1 MAPSPRLGLLAFVAA
16 ALALL
21 AVLATLPPTGFFSAD
36 SGPKYWQCVAFAEGE
51 GWPRGFDY
59 PARDLD
65 PERRHIPP
73 FTAPIGDQLASIYPV
88 LFPLLATI
96 PEVAAGDRALRL
108 LPWLAALVAA
118 WATGRLASA
127 LRGEPVTGWT
137 AAGALAATPLAF
149 YAIAFWEHSLASAI
163 VVVGLLLVVGGERG
177 GACMPWRW
185 GTLGLLVGLGAWV
198 RSEVAF
204 LAPVLLVAA
213 VWQGRA
219 ARPRSLLALAGGCA
233 TGLAGGAAVQAMTIG
248 RWLPLH
254 ATYHAGSSL
263 RAHDFLAS
271 RLASLGQFA
280 APHWSA
286 GLAAA
291 VWLVALAITL
301 SRPGSRSRA
310 GERAGIA
317 AVAAAVAAA
326 TVVPAV
332 RWLSGAAPTDAFP
345 VSAPAATWVVL
356 SALPLLLWGQ
366 PRAALHDR
374 RRLLLAAVAVW
385 SIAAVFV
392 ARPVRAFEW
401 GGRFF
406 VPAGLLLLALTAS
419 LPVAARGRRKLH
431 RVAVVVAVATAVAV
445 QSLGLV
451 LLHHGATTHQAITAE
466 LLAFSEAGEPIVTD
480 SYMLPLLSGRGWWQR
495 RLLYATGRPGVE
507 RLAASFARLGVNRWT
522 YATLERPPDG
532 LLGDDRVLVGTDGV
546 RWSSTLEEECTV
558 GSERL
563 RLVRFQHRR
572 PDLAAIEAKAPSAA
586 PASSFERRE
595 GERGA
600 E

>member
-1 MAPSPRLGLLAFVAA
+1 VKESPRFGLLAFLVVAVA
-16 ALALL
+16 LLALL
-21 AVLATLPPTGFFSAD
+21 VTLPPTGFFSAD
-36 SGPKYWQCVAFAEGE
+36 SGPKFWQCLAFAEGD
-51 GWPRGFDY
+51 GWPRGFEY

-73 FTAPIGDQLASIYPV
+73 FTAPIGDRLASIYPV
-88 LFPLLATI
+88 LFPLLAAI
-96 PEVAAGDRALRL
+96 PELAAGDRALRL
-108 LPWLAALVAA
+108 LPWLAALAAA

-127 LRGEPVTGWT
+127 LRGEPVTWWGS
-137 AAGALAATPLAF
+137 AAAALAATPLSF
-149 YAIAFWEHSLASAI
+149 YAIAFWEHSLAAAM
-163 VVVGLLLVVGGERG
+163 VVVGLLLVVEGERD
-177 GACMPWRW
+177 GARMPWRW
-185 GTLGLLVGLGAWV
+185 GALGLLVGLGTWV

-204 LAPVLLVAA
+204 LAPVLVVAA
-213 VWQGRA
+213 VWQGGP
-219 ARPRSLLALAGGCA
+219 ARPRSVLALAGGCV
-233 TGLAGGAAVQAMTIG
+233 TGLAGGAAVQAVTLG

-271 RLASLGQFA
+271 RLASLWHFA
-280 APHWSA
+280 APDWSA

-291 VWLVALAITL
+291 VWLVALAVTL

-310 GERAGIA
+310 GEVAGIA
-317 AVAAAVAAA
+317 AVAAAIAGA

-345 VSAPAATWVVL
+345 VSAPVATWIVL

-366 PRAALHDR
+366 PRTIVLDR
-374 RRLLLAAVAVW
+374 RRWLVAAAAVG

-392 ARPVRAFEW
+392 ARPVRSFEW

-419 LPVAARGRRKLH
+419 LPVVDGARRRL
-431 RVAVVVAVATAVAV
+431 RRAVVVVAVATAVVV
-445 QSLGLV
+445 QALGLV
-451 LLHHGATTHQAITAE
+451 LLRHGATTHQAISAE

-495 RLLYATGRPGVE
+495 RFLYATGRPGVE
-507 RLAASFARLGVNRWT
+507 RLAASFAQQGVARWT
-522 YATLERPPDG
+522 YATLERAPAG
-532 LLGDDRVLVGTDGV
+532 VLGDDRELFGSDGG
-546 RWSSTLEEECTV
+546 RWTSSLALERDI

-563 RLVRFQHRR
+563 RLVRFEQRR
-572 PDLAAIEAKAPSAA
+572 PRSAA
-586 PASSFERRE
+586 AGTKAR
-595 GERGA
+595 
-600 E
+600 